1 VPVMSAVERAFC
13 RSAAWGIFARR
24 TVLPWALARRAL
36 TGDVL
41 EIGGG
46 AGAMADGVA
55 RRFPDLRLTVT
66 DLDPAMVDAA
76 RRRLTHRGVTVQQ
89 ADVTAMPFEDASFD
103 YVTSYLMLHH
113 VMEWE
118 KALAETNR
126 VLRPGGQLLGYDLT
140 DTPVARWIHRLDR
153 SPHRLLRRDDL
164 ADGLASVGFEEIT
177 VWPTLCG
184 QVMRFRATK
193 ANNA

>member
-1 VPVMSAVERAFC
+1 MSAVERAFC
-13 RSAAWGIFARR
+13 RSAAWGSFARHV
-24 TVLPWALARRAL
+24 VLPWALERRPL
-36 TGDVL
+36 SGDVL
-41 EIGGG
+41 ELGGG

-76 RRRLTHRGVTVQQ
+76 RRRLTLRGVTVQQ
-89 ADVTAMPFEDASFD
+89 ADVTAMTFEDASFD

-113 VMEWE
+113 VIEW
-118 KALAETNR
+118 KTALAETRR

-140 DTPVARWIHRLDR
+140 DTPTARWIHRLDR

-164 ADGLASVGFEEIT
+164 ADGLAAVGFEEIT
-177 VWPTLCG
+177 VSPTLGG

-193 ANNA
+193 AIDA